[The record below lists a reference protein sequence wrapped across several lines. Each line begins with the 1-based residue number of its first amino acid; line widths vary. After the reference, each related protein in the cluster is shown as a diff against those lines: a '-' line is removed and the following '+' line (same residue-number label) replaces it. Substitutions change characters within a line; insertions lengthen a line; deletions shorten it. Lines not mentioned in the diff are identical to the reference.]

1 MKKFILFTLVVIL
14 FYSCG
19 KNYTP
24 EQEQYIKKIKTERE
38 AKNNEMK
45 NSPYSP
51 FKTRTQV
58 EFHPLKYYNVDPEF
72 VFEAK
77 MNLYEIK
84 DTINIQGTKG
94 EARKTVRFG
103 WFDLNIQN
111 TPFKL
116 NVYESAGRNGQKY
129 YSIWFTDKTTNNET
143 YGVGRYLHFQYIP
156 DPDHIYTLDF
166 NTAFNPYC
174 AYSPD
179 YSCAMPTKE
188 DYIDVAIRA
197 GEKKFHD

>member
-1 MKKFILFTLVVIL
+1 MKKFILFTLVVTL

-24 EQEQYIKKIKTERE
+24 EQEQYIKKIETERE

-45 NSPYSP
+45 NTPHSP

-58 EFHPLKYYNVDPEF
+58 EFHPLKYYDVDPGF

-94 EARKTVRFG
+94 EQRKTVKFG

-111 TPFKL
+111 TPVKL
-116 NVYESAGRNGQKY
+116 NVYESAGRNGQNY